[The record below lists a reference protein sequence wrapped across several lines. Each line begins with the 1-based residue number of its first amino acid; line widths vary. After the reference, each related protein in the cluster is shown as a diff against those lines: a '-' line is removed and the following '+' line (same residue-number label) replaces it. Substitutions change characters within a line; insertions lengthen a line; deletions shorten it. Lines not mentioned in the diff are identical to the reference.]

1 MRFAG
6 SASRRPSQPVGILA
20 NFDATHY
27 FHRMLINDNN
37 IAPSGGITMP
47 AAPCPTAIRWTVF
60 RVAVSIRV
68 RSEPRKAEISASFPL
83 GVNLQTVRAAY
94 IGGKRLRDPLT
105 RNVDDGDSP
114 ISRVGSPDRF
124 AVG

>member
-37 IAPSGGITMP
+37 INVGRACQECTR
-47 AAPCPTAIRWTVF
+47 TIRWHNDAGGALSDSDSLDGF
-60 RVAVSIRV
+60 PRGSIDNG
-68 RSEPRKAEISASFPL
+68 EI
-83 GVNLQTVRAAY
+83 
-94 IGGKRLRDPLT
+94 
-105 RNVDDGDSP
+105 
-114 ISRVGSPDRF
+114 
-124 AVG
+124 